1 MSTPQT
7 PPTFR
12 RAAPPPAK
20 APIPAGQ
27 SNTAAHGAGGTLR
40 LNKRMAEL
48 GLASRREA
56 DAWIGK
62 GWVKVNGRV
71 AEMGMQ
77 VAPDVRI
84 EIDKQAQGQQAKL
97 VTVLINKPLGLVSGQ
112 AEDGHEPAITLV
124 QPQNRWAEDNARFFF
139 HPSQLKSLVPAG
151 RLDIDSTGLL
161 VLTQDGRVARQLIGE
176 DAVMEKEYLVRV
188 IYTGV
193 VNTAAATSATATYAA
208 APGAAA
214 RMAQAAQQPRS
225 GQITQLSRI
234 DDDDPVSQDVQS
246 VFPAEKLALLR
257 HGLKLD
263 GQALQPA
270 KVEWQNPEQLRFVL
284 REGKKRQI
292 RRMCEQVGLKVV
304 GLKRVRIGKV
314 MLGNL
319 PVGQWRYLA
328 PHERF

>member
-1 MSTPQT
+1 MIDSKKTEAPATVPTP
-7 PPTFR
+7 FR
-12 RAAPPPAK
+12 RAAPPPQR
-20 APIPAGQ
+20 APIPQGQ
-27 SNTAAHGAGGTLR
+27 TNTAALGANGTLR

-56 DAWIGK
+56 DDWIAK

-77 VAPDVRI
+77 VAPDVKI
-84 EIDKQAQGQQAKL
+84 EIDKLAKGQQANL

-124 QPQNRWAEDNARFFF
+124 QPHNRWAEDNARFFF
-139 HPSQLKSLVPAG
+139 HGSQLKSLVPAG

-193 VNTAAATSATATYAA
+193 LNTAAATSAAATYPGRPLQRPA
-208 APGAAA
+208 AP
-214 RMAQAAQQPRS
+214 
-225 GQITQLSRI
+225 TQLSRI
-234 DDDDPVSQDVQS
+234 DDDDPISSDVQA
-246 VFPAEKLALLR
+246 VFPAEKLQLLR
-257 HGLKLD
+257 HGLSLD
-263 GQALQPA
+263 GQALKHA

-284 REGKKRQI
+284 HEGKKRQI

>member
-1 MSTPQT
+1 MIDSKKTVAPATVPTP
-7 PPTFR
+7 FR
-12 RAAPPPAK
+12 RAAPPPQR

-27 SNTAAHGAGGTLR
+27 TNTAALGANGTLR
-40 LNKRMAEL
+40 LNKHMAEM
-48 GLASRREA
+48 GLASRRGA
-56 DAWIGK
+56 DDWIAK
-62 GWVKVNGRV
+62 GWVKVNGHV

-77 VAPDVRI
+77 VAPDVKI
-84 EIDKQAQGQQAKL
+84 EIDKLAKGQQANL

-139 HPSQLKSLVPAG
+139 HGSQLKSLVPAG

-193 VNTAAATSATATYAA
+193 LNTAAATSAAATYPGRPLQRPA
-208 APGAAA
+208 AP
-214 RMAQAAQQPRS
+214 
-225 GQITQLSRI
+225 TQLSRI
-234 DDDDPVSQDVQS
+234 DDEDPISADVQA
-246 VFPAEKLALLR
+246 VFPEDKLQLLR
-257 HGLKLD
+257 HGLSLD
-263 GQALQPA
+263 GQALKHA

-284 REGKKRQI
+284 HEGKKRQI

>member
-1 MSTPQT
+1 MPNTPT
-7 PPTFR
+7 PPVFR
-12 RAAPPPAK
+12 RAAPPAAK
-20 APIPAGQ
+20 APLPAGQ

-56 DAWIGK
+56 DEWIGK

-77 VAPDVRI
+77 VTPDVRI
-84 EIDKQAQGQQAKL
+84 EVDKQATGAQAKQ

-139 HPSQLKSLVPAG
+139 HPRQLQSLVPAG

-193 VNTAAATSATATYAA
+193 LNAAAANSAAATYAA
-208 APGAAA
+208 APGAQA
-214 RMAQAAQQPRS
+214 RANQP
-225 GQITQLSRI
+225 GQVTQLTRI

-246 VFPAEKLALLR
+246 VFPADKLALLR
-257 HGLKLD
+257 HGLSLD
-263 GQALQPA
+263 GQALQRA
-270 KVEWQNPEQLRFVL
+270 KVDWQNPEQLRFVL
-284 REGKKRQI
+284 TEGKKRQI

-304 GLKRVRIGKV
+304 GLKRVRVGNV

-319 PVGQWRYLA
+319 PVGQWRYLQ

>member
-1 MSTPQT
+1 MTKPQQ
-7 PPTFR
+7 PPVFR
-12 RAAPPPAK
+12 RAAPPAPK

-27 SNTAAHGAGGTLR
+27 NNTAAFGANGTLR

-56 DAWIGK
+56 DDWISK
-62 GWVKVNGRV
+62 GWVKVNGQV

-77 VAPDVRI
+77 VSPDVKI
-84 EIDKQAQGQQAKL
+84 EIDKQAKGAQAKQ

-112 AEDGHEPAITLV
+112 AEDGHQPAITLV
-124 QPQNRWAEDNARFFF
+124 QPQNRWVDDNARFFF

-176 DAVMEKEYLVRV
+176 DATMEKEYLVRV

-193 VNTAAATSATATYAA
+193 ENTAAANSAAATYAA
-208 APGAAA
+208 RPVARAPLPTGAT
-214 RMAQAAQQPRS
+214 Q
-225 GQITQLSRI
+225 QLSRI
-234 DDDDPVSQDVQS
+234 DDDDPISTDVQS
-246 VFPAEKLALLR
+246 VFPAAKLALLR
-257 HGLKLD
+257 HGLSLD
-263 GQALQPA
+263 GQKLKPAL
-270 KVEWQNPEQLRFVL
+270 VEWQNPEQLRFVL
-284 REGKKRQI
+284 TEGKKRQI

-304 GLKRVRIGKV
+304 GLKRVRIGRV

-328 PHERF
+328 PHEQF